1 MKRRMFVATTAS
13 FGTTL
18 LAGCS
23 SGEGSGSTTDE
34 SGDTSSTDGGE
45 GSGSTDD
52 GSGDSSTDSDG
63 TGIGVF
69 RLLISDQPAAIEDF
83 DSLDVTLS
91 SARIFRAGGDEEVTP
106 LTENG
111 TVTQSPESSPTNT
124 TTDETE
130 DDEDDDGENAGFVE
144 FDLDSVTVDLTQ
156 VVGDRAVS
164 VLENELDEGQYS
176 GIELRVASAE
186 GVVDGEAVDVMVPS
200 NRLRIIKPFEIGA
213 DAELSFVFDI
223 EVVQK
228 GPNGSYNLLP
238 VIGKSGVTGTDVEVE
253 EIDTEDD
260 DTTETPNDTDRADE
274 DGGNDN

>member
-1 MKRRMFVATTAS
+1 MFVATTAS
-13 FGTTL
+13 LGTAL

-23 SGEGSGSTTDE
+23 GGGSGSNDD
-34 SGDTSSTDGGE
+34 GTDGG
-45 GSGSTDD
+45 
-52 GSGDSSTDSDG
+52 STDSGG
-63 TGIGVF
+63 TGIGSF

-91 SARIFRAGGDEEVTP
+91 SARIFRAGDDDEVTP
-106 LTENG
+106 AAVNG
-111 TVTQSPESSPTNT
+111 TVTESPESSPTNT
-124 TTDETE
+124 TADETE
-130 DDEDDDGENAGFVE
+130 DDEDDESDSEGFVE
-144 FDLDSVTVDLTQ
+144 FDLDSATVDLTQ
-156 VVGDRAVS
+156 VKSDRAVS
-164 VLENELDEGQYS
+164 VLEGELDEGRYS

-200 NRLRIIKPFEIGA
+200 NRLRLIKPFEIGV

-223 EVVQK
+223 RVVQK

-260 DTTETPNDTDRADE
+260 DTTETPDGTDRADGD
-274 DGGNDN
+274 DGNGN